1 MKLTE
6 IALKR
11 SRLTVVFLV
20 VILIGGVSAYLG
32 LPRSEDPE
40 FIIRTALV
48 ATYFPGA
55 SPERVEQLVTD
66 KLEQKIQ
73 ELPELDH
80 VSSES
85 RTGVSLI
92 FVEVQESYSDMR
104 PIWRK
109 LRDKVED
116 ARPDLPE
123 GISGPFVQDDFGDVF
138 GIMIAMTGDGF
149 SQAELDEYA
158 REVRKDL
165 LLIEN
170 VARVEIVGNQEER
183 IYIEFSNARLAELG
197 LSPGELAEV
206 LESENIVLSGGY
218 VNIGPDK
225 IVVEPTG
232 NYRDIEDL
240 RNTVLRLSPLGRD
253 RLIYLKDIA
262 EVTRGSVEPPGTIVR
277 FNGRDAV
284 LLAANMAPGGNI
296 IKLGERIDGFLRDR
310 LAELPIG
317 IDFHY
322 AAFQPRYVSEAINDF
337 MVNLL
342 QGVGAVLLVM
352 LVFLGIRTG
361 LVVAPLIPM
370 TMLMTFMLMKYFGVS
385 LQQVSIASLIIALG
399 MLVDNAIVM
408 SEDIMVRIQR
418 GEERFAAAVASGRE
432 LAVPLLTSTLTTSA
446 AFLAIF
452 LAQSVVG
459 EYCASLFIVVTMAL
473 VSSWLLALTMIPLF
487 CFWFIKVKAG
497 QAAPDYRGGFYRG
510 YRGFLH
516 WLLTHRGLS
525 LAALVVVF
533 LAATRLM
540 AFIPQIFFP
549 PATRPQFMID
559 FRLPEG
565 THLMETYREMLPVE
579 EFIAARGE
587 VDNFSVYVGESSP
600 RFYLSLDQEQSKE
613 NYAFFLVNCRELE
626 GMDRLMEDVYRF
638 ITARSPNVNP
648 VVKKLETGA
657 PVGAPIQI
665 RIAGRDISPR
675 GIETIYRLSE
685 EVKGLLRATPGTLSV
700 RDSWG
705 SPIKKLYVRVDQAR
719 ARRAGL
725 SSRDIAVSLQTQLA
739 GMPVTEFREAD
750 EIIPVEMRST
760 LANRTDLG
768 KIEGMNVYSLMTG
781 KAVPLLQ
788 IARPEFQSEVATIAR
803 RDRKRVMTVRCDLI
817 PARTATEVLAEIRPA
832 LEELSR
838 RWPAGYE
845 VEFGGEFEE
854 AEKANQSIMAQLP
867 ISAFIILMLLVWQF
881 NSFRKTLIILITVPM
896 GLIGAILGLFATGSS
911 FGFMPMLGM
920 VALAGIVINN
930 AIVLI
935 DRIQL
940 ELDEGVPAPEAI
952 VLAAQKRFRPILLT
966 TVTTLCGLLPL
977 ALQGGPLW
985 ESMAWTII
993 GGLLFATVL
1002 TLGYVPVL
1010 YSLFYKVR
1018 FAKKIKSQSL
1028 LGSKAEA
1035 SPGSPADTGPR
1046 PEREKTQRG

>member
-11 SRLTVVFLV
+11 SRLTVVFLI
-20 VILIGGVSAYLG
+20 VILFGGISAYLG

-92 FVEVQESYSDMR
+92 FVEVQERYSDMR

-116 ARPDLPE
+116 ARPSLPE
-123 GISGPFVQDDFGDVF
+123 GISGPFVEDDFGDVF
-138 GIMIAMTGDGF
+138 GIMIAITGDGF
-149 SQAELDEYA
+149 SQPELDGYG

-165 LLIEN
+165 LLLEN

-197 LSPGELAEV
+197 LSPTELAEI
-206 LESENIVLSGGY
+206 LESENIVLPGGY

-225 IVVEPTG
+225 VVVEPTG
-232 NYRDIEDL
+232 NYLDIEDL

-262 EVTRGSVEPPGTIVR
+262 AVTRGSVEPPGTIVR
-277 FNGRDAV
+277 FNGSPAV
-284 LLAANMAPGGNI
+284 LLAVNMASGGNI
-296 IKLGERIDGFLRDR
+296 IKLGELIDGFLQDR
-310 LAELPIG
+310 VEELPVG

-322 AAFQPRYVSEAINDF
+322 AAFQPRYVREAINDF

-473 VSSWLLALTMIPLF
+473 ISSWLLALTMIPLF
-487 CFWFIKVKAG
+487 CFWFIKVKRN
-497 QAAPDYRGGFYRG
+497 QTPPDYRGRFYRG

-516 WLLTHRGLS
+516 WLLVHRAWS
-525 LAALVVVF
+525 LAVLVVVF
-533 LAATRLM
+533 LAVTRLM

-579 EFIAARGE
+579 EFIAAREE

-626 GMDRLMEDVYRF
+626 GMDRLMEEVYRF
-638 ITARSPNVNP
+638 ITERSPNVNP

-665 RIAGRDISPR
+665 RVAGRDISPR
-675 GIETIYRLSE
+675 GVETIYRLSE
-685 EVKGLLRATPGTLSV
+685 EVKELLRETAGTLSV

-739 GMPVTEFREAD
+739 GMEVTEFREAD

-768 KIEGMNVYSLMTG
+768 KIEGMNVYSLLTG

-788 IARPEFQSEVATIAR
+788 IARPEFRSEVATIAR
-803 RDRKRVMTVRCDLI
+803 RDRKRVMTVRCDLV
-817 PARTATEVLAEIRPA
+817 PSRTASEVLAEIRPT

-838 RWPAGYE
+838 AWPAGYE

-896 GLIGAILGLFATGSS
+896 GLIGAILGLFVTGSS

-940 ELDEGVPAPEAI
+940 ELEEGKTGQEAI

-985 ESMAWTII
+985 EGMAWTII

-1010 YSLFYKVR
+1010 YSLFYRVK
-1018 FAKKIKSQSL
+1018 FAKPMKSQSL
-1028 LGSKAEA
+1028 SGSKVPPGPESPPDADAETKRA
-1035 SPGSPADTGPR
+1035 G
-1046 PEREKTQRG
+1046 EE